1 MSGVPLLDPARVPSD
16 IRPVTVALVG
26 AYGLKVQWSDG
37 HSTGIYTFQR
47 LLQSCPCLR
56 CQERRQMNRSPG

>member
-1 MSGVPLLDPARVPSD
+1 MSGVPLLDPAKVPLD

-37 HSTGIYTFQR
+37 HSTGIYTFER
-47 LLQSCPCLR
+47 LLQSCPCPR
-56 CQERRQMNRSPG
+56 CQARKGA

>member
-1 MSGVPLLDPARVPSD
+1 MPLLDPARVPLD

-26 AYGLKVQWSDG
+26 AYGLKVHWSDG

-47 LLQSCPCLR
+47 LLGSCPCPR
-56 CQERRQMNRSPG
+56 CQGLTRAEPASG